1 MDDATFVEHHLEL
14 DPHPNNRDIC
24 ALWHFVVSHGQAF
37 AVFRGV
43 CTSIL
48 YSGGQLPRIRQ
59 RNCCWHDPCDHCT
72 VATFDLGG
80 SAIRVWRTKRFT
92 VERSIDID

>member
-1 MDDATFVEHHLEL
+1 MDDAALVEHHLEP

-24 ALWHFVVSHGQAF
+24 APWYFVVSQRQAF

-48 YSGGQLPRIRQ
+48 YSRSQLPRIRQ
-59 RNCCWHDPCDHCT
+59 RNCGGHDPSDHYAA
-72 VATFDLGG
+72 ATFDLGG
-80 SAIRVWRTKRFT
+80 SAIRVGRPKRFT
-92 VERSIDID
+92 AGRSVDID